1 MSTMDK
7 DDEQKTNNVESE
19 QYVEERTNPYAY
31 TPPEENAMR
40 PAHAV
45 HVGAQPSR
53 KRTSPMWFIGGA
65 IVGIVTVTIL
75 FAVTELG
82 GFIGGSGLDFKV
94 AQVNDVVITKGAVY
108 DAMFQQVGKS
118 IVDKLVSEEL
128 IRAEAKK
135 EAIEAKAADIDAELK
150 DIKANFPSEEE
161 FEKRLK
167 EAGVTLDDVRKDL
180 ATNVLLKKML
190 EKKYP
195 IKESDIKDYY
205 DKNKDSFNTEEQ
217 VRASHILVK
226 TKAEAEAVKKQ
237 LDGGED
243 FAKVAKE
250 KSVDGSAQNGG
261 DLGLFGKGAMVPPFE
276 KAAFALDI
284 GKVSDIVE
292 SEFGFHIIKVTEKQP
307 AKSFTFEE
315 KKADVQ
321 KILQQQLLSDKYDAF
336 LKEIKKN
343 AVIENPYAIEEPQ
356 AAAQ

>member
-1 MSTMDK
+1 MSTFDK
-7 DDEQKTNNVESE
+7 DDERQTNGVEGESH
-19 QYVEERTNPYAY
+19 VDGSTNPYAY
-31 TPPEENAMR
+31 TPPEGNAVR
-40 PAHAV
+40 SAHAV
-45 HVGAQPSR
+45 QVGTQPTR
-53 KRTSPMWFIGGA
+53 KNGFVVIAFVAGAIIGLGATIGGY
-65 IVGIVTVTIL
+65 
-75 FAVTELG
+75 ELG
-82 GFIGGSGLDFKV
+82 VFGGGGAGLDSQV
-94 AQVNDVVITKGAVY
+94 AKVNDVVISKGAVY
-108 DAMFQQVGKS
+108 DAMFQQVGKN
-118 IVDKLVSEEL
+118 VVEKLVSEEL

-135 EAIEAKAADIDAELK
+135 EAVEAKPADVDAELK
-150 DIKANFPSEEE
+150 EIKANFPSEAD
-161 FEKRLK
+161 FENRIK
-167 EAGVTLDDVRKDL
+167 EAGVTIDDVRKDL

-205 DKNKDSFNTEEQ
+205 DKNKDTFNTEEQ

-307 AKSFTFEE
+307 AKKFTYEE

-336 LKEIKKN
+336 LKEIKKK
-343 AVIENPYAIEEPQ
+343 AVIDNPYAIEEPRP
-356 AAAQ
+356 AAQ